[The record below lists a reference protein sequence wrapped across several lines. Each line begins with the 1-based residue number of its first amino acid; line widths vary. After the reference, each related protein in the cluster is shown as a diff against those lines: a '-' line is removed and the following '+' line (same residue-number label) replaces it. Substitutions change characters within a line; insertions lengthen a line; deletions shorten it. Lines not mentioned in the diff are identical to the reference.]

1 MITLGIIALTVVLSL
16 FCFSNR
22 ESFDRLT
29 LAPYE
34 MQQDKSQLYRLVSHA
49 FIHADAGHLLFNMIT
64 LFFFGSEVEKGILSP
79 AEFVVFYLM
88 AILFSSLPS
97 YEKNKNNPQY
107 AAVGASGAVSAI
119 MFVMVLFQP
128 WSVIY
133 LKFIIPIYFIL
144 FAFGYLGYSYYQS
157 KKGDSNIGHDAH
169 LYGALFGLAYM
180 LVIHPGSLRTFLD
193 RIVEAPFLN

>member
-1 MITLGIIALTVVLSL
+1 ML
-16 FCFSNR
+16 
-22 ESFDRLT
+22 
-29 LAPYE
+29 
-34 MQQDKSQLYRLVSHA
+34 
-49 FIHADAGHLLFNMIT
+49 T

-79 AEFVVFYLM
+79 AEFIVFYLM

-97 YEKNKNNPQY
+97 YQKNKANPQY
-107 AAVGASGAVSAI
+107 IAVGASGAVSAI

-144 FAFGYLGYSYYQS
+144 FAFGYLAYSYYQG
-157 KKGDSNIGHDAH
+157 KKGNSNIGHDAH

-180 LVIHPGSLRTFLD
+180 LVVHPGSLRLFLD
-193 RIVEAPFLN
+193 RIVEVPFLK

>member
-1 MITLGIIALTVVLSL
+1 LITLGIIALTVVLSL

-29 LAPYE
+29 LAPHLIR
-34 MQQDKSQLYRLVSHA
+34 QNKSQAYRLVSHA
-49 FIHADAGHLLFNMIT
+49 FIHADTGHLLFNMLT

-79 AEFVVFYLM
+79 AEFIVFYLM

-97 YEKNKNNPQY
+97 YQKNKANPQY
-107 AAVGASGAVSAI
+107 IAVGASGAVSAI

-144 FAFGYLGYSYYQS
+144 FAFGYLAYSYYQG
-157 KKGDSNIGHDAH
+157 KKGNSNIGHDAH

-180 LVIHPGSLRTFLD
+180 LVVHPGSLRLFLD
-193 RIVEAPFLN
+193 RIVEVPFLK